1 MRVGVR
7 LGPFWLSSGGRRYH
21 ARGGV
26 ARALFVIAASF
37 VLGGA
42 LLMAAMCWFA
52 VQVYVAA
59 AWAIWWAACRLR
71 EQPAPRFWAVPP
83 LKVQ

>member
-1 MRVGVR
+1 
-7 LGPFWLSSGGRRYH
+7 
-21 ARGGV
+21 
-26 ARALFVIAASF
+26 VIAGGF

-42 LLMAAMCWFA
+42 VLMAAMCWFA

-59 AWAIWWAACRLR
+59 AWAIWWAVCHFR
-71 EQPAPRFWAVPP
+71 EQPKPRFWAVPP